1 MKKTRVVVVV
11 KIKVSYIVL
20 FHLLYLITNL
30 IQITRRI
37 EPTIKTVR
45 AGKETT
51 TTWQKMKKTRVVVV
65 KIKVSYIVL
74 FHLLYLITNLIQITK
89 RIVSTIVEQL
99 DTYFAEPPRTTT
111 LYSFLLIILGCII
124 A

>member
-74 FHLLYLITNLIQITK
+74 FHLLYLITNIIQITR
-89 RIVSTIVEQL
+89 RIVSTIKTVQ
-99 DTYFAEPPRTTT
+99 A
-111 LYSFLLIILGCII
+111 GK
-124 A
+124 